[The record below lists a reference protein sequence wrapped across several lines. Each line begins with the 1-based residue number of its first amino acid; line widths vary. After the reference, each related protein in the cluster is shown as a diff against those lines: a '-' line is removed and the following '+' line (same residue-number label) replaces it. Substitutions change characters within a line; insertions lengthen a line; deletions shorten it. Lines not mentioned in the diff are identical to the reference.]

1 MLTLNTIPLDLYWM
15 AMNERL
21 RAGEDAISGGIGE
34 DADHNVIGKGVQQMN
49 INFDRATNWDEE
61 REELTE
67 KQRIRDLETYVFG
80 DRRGL
85 TIGIMRQMR
94 SHLIWLI
101 VLSLF
106 QFLAVLMQAILIWSI
121 LRGLA

>member
-21 RAGEDAISGGIGE
+21 RAGEDAISGAIGE

>member
-1 MLTLNTIPLDLYWM
+1 MS
-15 AMNERL
+15 EL
-21 RAGEDAISGGIGE
+21 RAGENAVHGDIGE
-34 DADHNVIGKGVQQMN
+34 HAERNAIGEGIQQMN
-49 INFDRATNWDEE
+49 VHFDRASNWDQE

-80 DRRGL
+80 DRRGF
-85 TIGIMRQMR
+85 TVGVMRQMK

-106 QFLAVLMQAILIWSI
+106 QFLAVVMQAILIWSI
-121 LRGLA
+121 LRGLV

>member
-1 MLTLNTIPLDLYWM
+1 MS
-15 AMNERL
+15 EL
-21 RAGEDAISGGIGE
+21 RAGENAVYGDIGE
-34 DADHNVIGKGVQQMN
+34 HAERNAIGEGIQQMN
-49 INFDRATNWDEE
+49 VHFDRASNWDPE

-80 DRRGL
+80 DRRGF
-85 TIGIMRQMR
+85 TVGVMRQMK

-106 QFLAVLMQAILIWSI
+106 QFLAVVMQAILIWSI
-121 LRGLA
+121 LRGLV